1 MTMKKPQLTK
11 SFILKKVSEALKED
25 FGSKGDITSNAL
37 IPSDHK
43 STGTI
48 ISNDPSIL
56 CGIEFAKLTFKKLD
70 KNIKFLSSRNDGSKI
85 SNGSQILKIYG
96 NTRALLVGERTA
108 LNFLG
113 FMSGIS
119 TKTNRFVDIAKPF
132 NSKIFSTRK
141 TIAGLRMIE
150 KYAITIGGGHVNRA
164 ALDSFYF
171 IKDNHLKIRKN
182 ISETIKLINRKKI
195 KKKITFEV
203 DNISQLKAVLNEN
216 IDVVLLDN
224 MKPKQV
230 LRCIKLIDGKFQCE
244 VSGGI
249 NLSNI
254 KSYAKLKVDRI
265 SIGELTHSVKN
276 SDFSMDLK

>member
-1 MTMKKPQLTK
+1 MTMKKSQLTK
-11 SFILKKVSEALKED
+11 SYILKKVSEALKED
-25 FGSKGDITSNAL
+25 FGLRGDITSKAL
-37 IPSDHK
+37 IPHDHK

-48 ISNDPSIL
+48 ISNDPSVL

-70 KNIKFLSSRNDGSKI
+70 KNIKFLSSRKDGSKI
-85 SNGSQILKIYG
+85 SKGSQILKVYG
-96 NTRALLVGERTA
+96 NTRALLAGERTA

-119 TKTNRFVDIAKPF
+119 TKTNYFVRIAKPF
-132 NSKIFSTRK
+132 NSKIYSTRK

-150 KYAITIGGGHVNRA
+150 KYAVTIGGGHINRA

-171 IKDNHLKIRKN
+171 VKDNHLKTQN
-182 ISETIKLINRKKI
+182 ISETIERIKRKKI

-203 DNISQLKAVLNEN
+203 DNISQLKSVLNED
-216 IDVVLLDN
+216 IDIVLLDN
-224 MKPKQV
+224 MKPQQI
-230 LRCIKLIDGKFQCE
+230 LRCLKLIDGKFQSE

-254 KSYAKLKVDRI
+254 KSYAKTKVDRI
-265 SIGELTHSVKN
+265 SIGELTHSIKN

>member
-1 MTMKKPQLTK
+1 MKKSQLTK
-11 SFILKKVSEALKED
+11 SYILKKVSEALKED
-25 FGSKGDITSNAL
+25 FGLRGDITSKAL
-37 IPSDHK
+37 IPHDHK

-48 ISNDPSIL
+48 ISNDPSVL

-70 KNIKFLSSRNDGSKI
+70 KNIKFLYSRKDGSKI
-85 SNGSQILKIYG
+85 SKGSQILKVYG
-96 NTRALLVGERTA
+96 NTRALLAGERTA

-119 TKTNRFVDIAKPF
+119 TKTNHFVGIAKPF
-132 NSKIFSTRK
+132 NSKIYSTRK

-150 KYAITIGGGHVNRA
+150 KYAVTIGGAHINRA
-164 ALDSFYF
+164 TLDSFYF
-171 IKDNHLKIRKN
+171 VKDNHLKTQN
-182 ISETIKLINRKKI
+182 ISETIERIKRKKI

-203 DNISQLKAVLNEN
+203 DNISQLKSVLNED
-216 IDVVLLDN
+216 IDIVLLDN
-224 MKPKQV
+224 MKPQQI
-230 LRCIKLIDGKFQCE
+230 LRCLKLIDGKFQSE

-254 KSYAKLKVDRI
+254 KSYAKTKVDRI
-265 SIGELTHSVKN
+265 SIGELTHSIKN

>member
-1 MTMKKPQLTK
+1 MKKSQLTK
-11 SFILKKVSEALKED
+11 SYILKKVSEALKED
-25 FGSKGDITSNAL
+25 FGLRGDITSKAL
-37 IPSDHK
+37 IPHDHK

-48 ISNDPSIL
+48 ISNDPSVL

-70 KNIKFLSSRNDGSKI
+70 KNIKFLSSRKDGSKI
-85 SNGSQILKIYG
+85 SKGSQILKVYG
-96 NTRALLVGERTA
+96 NTRALLAGERTA

-119 TKTNRFVDIAKPF
+119 TKTNHFVGIAKPF
-132 NSKIFSTRK
+132 NSKIYSTRK

-150 KYAITIGGGHVNRA
+150 KYAVTIGGGHINRA

-171 IKDNHLKIRKN
+171 VKDNHLKTQN
-182 ISETIKLINRKKI
+182 ISETIERIKRKKI

-203 DNISQLKAVLNEN
+203 DNISQLISVLNED
-216 IDVVLLDN
+216 IDIVLLDN
-224 MKPKQV
+224 MKPQQI
-230 LRCIKLIDGKFQCE
+230 LRCLKLIDGKFQSE

-254 KSYAKLKVDRI
+254 KSYAKTKVDRI
-265 SIGELTHSVKN
+265 SIGELTHSIKN

>member
-1 MTMKKPQLTK
+1 MKKSQLTK
-11 SFILKKVSEALKED
+11 SYILKKVSEALKED
-25 FGSKGDITSNAL
+25 FGSSGDITSNVL
-37 IPSDHK
+37 IPRDHK

-48 ISNDPSIL
+48 ISNDASVL

-70 KNIKFLSSRNDGSKI
+70 KNIKFLSSRKDGSKI
-85 SNGSQILKIYG
+85 SKGSQILKVYG
-96 NTRALLVGERTA
+96 NTRALLGGERTA

-119 TKTNRFVDIAKPF
+119 TKTSHFVGIANPF
-132 NSKIFSTRK
+132 NSRIYSTRK

-150 KYAITIGGGHVNRA
+150 KYAVTIGGGHINRA

-171 IKDNHLKIRKN
+171 VKDNHLKIQKN
-182 ISETIKLINRKKI
+182 ISETIKRIKRKKI

-203 DNISQLKAVLNEN
+203 DNISQLKSVLNED
-216 IDVVLLDN
+216 IDIVLLDN
-224 MKPKQV
+224 MKPRQI
-230 LRCIKLIDGKFQCE
+230 LRCLKLIDGKFQSE

-254 KSYAKLKVDRI
+254 KSYAKTKVDRI
-265 SIGELTHSVKN
+265 SIGELTHSIKN
-276 SDFSMDLK
+276 TDFSMDLK

>member
-1 MTMKKPQLTK
+1 MKKSQLTK
-11 SFILKKVSEALKED
+11 SYILKKVSEALKED
-25 FGSKGDITSNAL
+25 FGLRGDITSKAL
-37 IPSDHK
+37 IPRDHK

-48 ISNDPSIL
+48 ISNDVSVL

-70 KNIKFLSSRNDGSKI
+70 KNIKFLSSRKDGSKI
-85 SNGSQILKIYG
+85 SKGSQILKVYG
-96 NTRALLVGERTA
+96 NTRALLAGERTA

-119 TKTNRFVDIAKPF
+119 TKTNHFVGIAKPF
-132 NSKIFSTRK
+132 NSKIYSTRK

-150 KYAITIGGGHVNRA
+150 KYAVTIGGGHINRA

-171 IKDNHLKIRKN
+171 VKDNHLKTQN
-182 ISETIKLINRKKI
+182 ISETIERIKRKKI

-203 DNISQLKAVLNEN
+203 DNISQLKSVLNED
-216 IDVVLLDN
+216 IDIVLLDN
-224 MKPKQV
+224 MKPQQI
-230 LRCIKLIDGKFQCE
+230 LRCLKLIDGKFQSE

-254 KSYAKLKVDRI
+254 KSYAKTKVDRI
-265 SIGELTHSVKN
+265 SIGELTHSIKN